1 MLVVMSQRLT
11 LSRAAHLLG
20 ISRMALQKRIREG
33 ELPSFDGMVSAD
45 DLQHMWPQLDL
56 EESGSFEKTRA
67 IREDAFARRLRERVL
82 PSQEAL
88 AQRLFAQGQE
98 LAELQRTLTRY
109 HALFEA
115 LQARLAAAPAPG
127 KEELANLL
135 DEGLAQALA
144 APAPGADV
152 SALDAMLRVMSAHV
166 TVKPSGHEFFVEGSE
181 TLLKAALRAGLTPNY
196 GCGNGL
202 CGLCKAR
209 VVAGETRA
217 MAPSDYRFSAA
228 EKAQNHVLMCVC
240 TALSSDLVLE
250 VLEAGAPED
259 IPEQRIVAKLRS
271 VDRLN
276 DDMLRL
282 HLQTPRSNR
291 LRFLA
296 GQRVTLGLPAGVASG
311 ADLHAEVPVASCP
324 CDDRNLIFHIPR
336 PARRGAS
343 ANSQGDPAQGFA
355 ECLEAGLLKAGD
367 ELSVWG
373 PWGSFVL
380 DRSSRRLA
388 LVFIAIDEGFA
399 PINSLIEH
407 AIAEDAA
414 ESITLYWASAQP
426 GGQYLPNQC
435 RAWAAALDEFSYLP
449 LDLAELPAALA
460 ANAALAE
467 SDVYLA
473 GAAQQV
479 EPLAAAL
486 RAAGLPS
493 RQLHIEAL

>member
-1 MLVVMSQRLT
+1 MLVVMPQRLT

-33 ELPSFDGMVSAD
+33 ELPSFDGMVSVD
-45 DLQHMWPQLDL
+45 ELQRVWPQLDL
-56 EESGSFEKTRA
+56 DESGSFERTRA
-67 IREDAFARRLRERVL
+67 IREDAFTRRLRERVL

-115 LQARLAAAPAPG
+115 MQARLAVAPAPG
-127 KEELANLL
+127 AAELAHLL
-135 DEGLAQALA
+135 GEGLAQALA
-144 APAPGADV
+144 VPAPRADV

-311 ADLHAEVPVASCP
+311 ADLHAEYPIASCP
-324 CDDRNLIFHIPR
+324 CDDRNLIFHIPS
-336 PARRGAS
+336 PARRGTS

-355 ECLEAGLLKAGD
+355 ECLEAGLVKAGD
-367 ELSVWG
+367 DLSVWG

-380 DRSSRRLA
+380 DRGSRRLA

-399 PINSLIEH
+399 PINSLVEH

-414 ESITLYWASAQP
+414 ESITLYWASSRP

-460 ANAALAE
+460 ANAALAA
-467 SDVYLA
+467 SDIYLA
-473 GAAQQV
+473 GATQQV
-479 EPLAAAL
+479 EPLAATL